1 MFITIQ
7 VMTITEMSPGHQY
20 AVTSLLERFDNENR
34 VNPARTH
41 DAYGSYVGWILQS

>member
-1 MFITIQ
+1 MNITLQ
-7 VMTITEMSPGHQY
+7 VMALTEMSPGYQY
-20 AVTSLLERFDNENR
+20 AVASLLERFDNENR